1 MCGSVGALR
10 WFACWLFGVTWCW
23 WGLCLGV
30 GWLRIGCQFVYF
42 WLFVLVVFACGL
54 ICCLRLGWVRY
65 GVWHGGGRYVNS
77 VVFGFLVAVMYTCY
91 CMFAA
96 FCLGVSVAGCLFLI
110 GVCFGVWFG
119 FTVDLLVTVGFA
131 RFGDALWLFVVLFI
145 GSVFVFLLDCA
156 YGLWV
161 ICVVGLWL
169 GCHRDGFRWI

>member
-1 MCGSVGALR
+1 MCSSVGALR
-10 WFACWLFGVTWCW
+10 LV
-23 WGLCLGV
+23 V
-30 GWLRIGCQFVYF
+30 GWAMVGALLVG
-42 WLFVLVVFACGL
+42 FVLRCGVVAHWLPVCLLLVVCVDCVCLWVYLLFTVGL
-54 ICCLRLGWVRY
+54 VRY

-161 ICVVGLWL
+161 ICVGV
-169 GCHRDGFRWI
+169 CD